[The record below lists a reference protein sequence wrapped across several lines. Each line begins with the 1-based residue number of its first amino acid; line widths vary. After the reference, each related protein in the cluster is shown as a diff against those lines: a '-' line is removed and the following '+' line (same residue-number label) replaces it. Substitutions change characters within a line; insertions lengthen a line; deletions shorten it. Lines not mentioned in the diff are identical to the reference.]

1 MSNIERSNSLAD
13 LAARINAEHEATV
26 KALRQSV
33 QHAMNAGDL
42 LIEAK
47 KQLKHGQWLPWLE
60 QYCALS
66 RRTVQLYM
74 KLAEHREIIEK
85 EQAKSAMGVAHLTL
99 NEAAALCVLAGRIE
113 KIMDFARRAE
123 SGEELVDLCIEH
135 GFGYIKDESYNPY
148 YGRSDAEIREWVLFG
163 YFIGD
168 RDFQHIE
175 WILQGGSDDEHHERQ
190 REEGRVC
197 QPSPWQSVDRWMGPE
212 GERWRAGHGWKKPQS
227 AKCHKAW
234 AAFKTEYANKTLQ
247 QIADEMAKLY
257 ADHKLELPVMVHWAL
272 STITPAPQTRGEGN
286 IAGAGKDRP
295 AFRVIVSDRRATASE
310 MAVSS

>member
-1 MSNIERSNSLAD
+1 
-13 LAARINAEHEATV
+13 
-26 KALRQSV
+26 
-33 QHAMNAGDL
+33 MNAGDL

-85 EQAKSAMGVAHLTL
+85 EQSKCATGVAHLTL

-113 KIMDFARRAE
+113 KIMDFTRRAQ
-123 SGEELVDLCIEH
+123 SGEEIIDLCVEH
-135 GFGYIKDESYNPY
+135 GFGYIDDKDYNPF

-163 YFIGD
+163 YFIRD

-175 WILQGGSDDEHHERQ
+175 WVLQGGSDEEHQRRERDPA
-190 REEGRVC
+190 RGPC
-197 QPSPWQSVDRWMGPE
+197 PPSPFQSVDRWIGPE
-212 GERWRAGHGWKKPQS
+212 GEQWRKGSGLGAIRIKQPAKFHKK
-227 AKCHKAW
+227 W
-234 AAFKTEYANKTLQ
+234 AAFKSKYADRTLRE
-247 QIADEMAKLY
+247 IADEMTKRY

-272 STITPAPQTRGEGN
+272 STITPATPDTTCNAQAN
-286 IAGAGKDRP
+286 
-295 AFRVIVSDRRATASE
+295 
-310 MAVSS
+310 